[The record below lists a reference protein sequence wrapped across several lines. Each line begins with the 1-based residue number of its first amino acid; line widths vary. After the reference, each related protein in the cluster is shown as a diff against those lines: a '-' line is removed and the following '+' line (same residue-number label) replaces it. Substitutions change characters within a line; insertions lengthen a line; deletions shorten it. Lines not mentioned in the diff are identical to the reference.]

1 MSEKIPN
8 NTFMNALKAN
18 DNFQL
23 YGVNT
28 KFLALISLTA
38 LAAALL
44 AANTNLDFSVK
55 LSIYVTEI
63 VLYLTIC
70 ALFYFRPQPKV
81 FIERRIVQS
90 EIIFTDDVKEKLLA
104 LEEAHRFFGSSLKSA
119 DMFRLAAS
127 RLNELIPF
135 AACVFYDAD
144 AENSR
149 LHPSFAV
156 GVNSKEFSELE
167 LNINQ
172 SLAGKTFLS
181 EKTQIDERL
190 AEDKEIQTG
199 KALENLNSG
208 IAVPLRRSGKV
219 FGVLVLYGERKNQF
233 NRNSAALLEAA
244 AVRFAPLFKSS
255 QAFETSLNN
264 ALTDSLTGMSNERAF
279 YLVSENQIAQTQ
291 RNSRERPL
299 TILAIDIK
307 NFDEINRQFGHSA
320 GDRILYYAAETI
332 KSQLRQMDFPART
345 TGDEFLAVLPT
356 ASEEVARE
364 IIERIVKAF
373 LKNPFE
379 ISPTDKVTL
388 NLNTGAASFGVN
400 GETADALIKHARLK
414 KQQMKSVGNK
424 SNLLWFSKRPGT

>member
-1 MSEKIPN
+1 
-8 NTFMNALKAN
+8 MNALKEG

-23 YGVNT
+23 YDVNT
-28 KFLALISLTA
+28 VILAFISVIA

-44 AANTNLDFSVK
+44 AANTNLNFSVK

-63 VLYLTIC
+63 ILYLTIC
-70 ALFYFRPQPKV
+70 ALFYFRPRPKI
-81 FIERRIVQS
+81 FAERKIVQP
-90 EIIFTDDVKEKLLA
+90 ETIFTDNVKEKLLA

-135 AACVFYDAD
+135 AACVYFDAD

-149 LHPSFAV
+149 LHSRFAV

-172 SLAGKTFLS
+172 GLAGKTFLTG
-181 EKTQIDERL
+181 KVQIDEGL
-190 AEDKEIQTG
+190 MEDKENG
-199 KALENLNSG
+199 PDKALENLNAG
-208 IAVPLRRSGKV
+208 IAVPLRRNGRI
-219 FGVLVLYGERKNQF
+219 FGVMVLYGDRKNQY

-244 AVRFAPLFKSS
+244 AVRLAPLFKSS

-264 ALTDSLTGMSNERAF
+264 ALTDSLTGMPNERAF
-279 YLVSENQIAQTQ
+279 YLVLENQIAQTQ

-299 TILAIDIK
+299 TILGIDIR
-307 NFDEINRQFGHSA
+307 NFDELNRQFGHSA

-332 KSQLRQMDFPART
+332 KNQLRQMDFLART

-364 IIERIVKAF
+364 IVERIGKAF
-373 LKNPFE
+373 LQNPFE
-379 ISPTDKVTL
+379 ISPTNKVTL
-388 NLNTGAASFGVN
+388 NLNFGAASFGSV
-400 GETADALIKHARLK
+400 GETAAALIKHARLK
-414 KQQMKSVGNK
+414 KQQTKSVENK
-424 SNLLWFSKRPGT
+424 SNLLWFSKKSGN